1 MTRSSTCPEPD
12 RARGLAPHQQ
22 RRTDGG
28 RKGTPMDLRGL
39 IRDVPDFPKP
49 GIVFKDITT
58 LTKDPEGLR
67 AAVDALADRY
77 ADADV
82 DLVVGIEARGFVF
95 GAAVAYKL
103 GVGFV
108 PARKPGKLPAQT
120 VSAAYE
126 LEYGTDAIEM
136 HRDAIGQGQR
146 VLIVD
151 DLLATGG
158 TAAAAAELVSGLGGE
173 IVAIAFLIDLAFL
186 RGKDKLA
193 GYEVFS
199 LIEYDSE

>member
-1 MTRSSTCPEPD
+1 
-12 RARGLAPHQQ
+12 
-22 RRTDGG
+22 
-28 RKGTPMDLRGL
+28 MDLRSL

-58 LTKDPEGLR
+58 LTKDPDGFR
-67 AAVDALADRY
+67 AAVDAIAARY
-77 ADADV
+77 ADANV
-82 DLVVGIEARGFVF
+82 DLIVGIESRGFVF
-95 GAAVAYKL
+95 GAAVAYKMGL
-103 GVGFV
+103 GFV

-120 VSAAYE
+120 VSAEYE
-126 LEYGTDAIEM
+126 LEYGADALEI
-136 HRDAIGQGQR
+136 HRDAIGEGQR

-158 TAAAAAELVSGLGGE
+158 TAAATAKLVSGLGGN

-186 RGKDKLA
+186 KGRDKLA

>member
-1 MTRSSTCPEPD
+1 MSTKISD
-12 RARGLAPHQQ
+12 
-22 RRTDGG
+22 
-28 RKGTPMDLRGL
+28 DLRKL
-39 IRDVPDFPKP
+39 IRTVPGFPKP
-49 GIVFKDITT
+49 GIEFRDITT
-58 LTKDPEGLR
+58 LARDAGGLR
-67 AAVDALADRY
+67 AAVDAIASRY
-77 ADADV
+77 GNAGVDV
-82 DLVVGIEARGFVF
+82 VVGIESRGFIF

-108 PARKPGKLPAQT
+108 PARKPGKLPAET
-120 VSAAYE
+120 VRAEYS

-136 HRDAIGQGQR
+136 HRDAISRGQR

-158 TAAAAAELVSGLGGE
+158 TAAAAVKLVEVLGGQV
-173 IVAIAFLIDLAFL
+173 VALAFLIDLSFL
-186 RGKDKLA
+186 HGRAKLA

>member
-1 MTRSSTCPEPD
+1 
-12 RARGLAPHQQ
+12 
-22 RRTDGG
+22 
-28 RKGTPMDLRGL
+28 MDLRSL

-67 AAVDALADRY
+67 GAIDALADPY

-82 DLVVGIEARGFVF
+82 DVVVGIESRGFVF
-95 GAAVAYKL
+95 GAGVAYKL

-120 VSAAYE
+120 VSAEYE
-126 LEYGTDAIEM
+126 LEYGTDSIEI
-136 HRDAIGQGQR
+136 HRDAISHGQK

-158 TAAAAAELVSGLGGE
+158 TAAAACELVEELGGD
-173 IVAIAFLIDLAFL
+173 IVAVAFLIDLVFL
-186 RGKDKLA
+186 RGRDKL
-193 GYEVFS
+193 GDREVFS

>member
-1 MTRSSTCPEPD
+1 
-12 RARGLAPHQQ
+12 
-22 RRTDGG
+22 
-28 RKGTPMDLRGL
+28 MDLRSL

-67 AAVDALADRY
+67 ESIDALAARY
-77 ADADV
+77 ADAKV
-82 DLVVGIEARGFVF
+82 DLVVGIESRGFVF
-95 GAAVAYKL
+95 GAGVAYKL

-120 VSAAYE
+120 VSASYE
-126 LEYGTDAIEM
+126 LEYGTDSIEI
-136 HRDAIGQGQR
+136 HRDAISPGQR

-158 TAAAAAELVSGLGGE
+158 TAAAAAELVEELGGD
-173 IVAIAFLIDLAFL
+173 IVAIAFVIDLAFL
-186 RGKDKLA
+186 GGRDKL
-193 GYEVFS
+193 GGHEVFS
-199 LIEYDSE
+199 LLEYAAE

>member
-1 MTRSSTCPEPD
+1 
-12 RARGLAPHQQ
+12 
-22 RRTDGG
+22 
-28 RKGTPMDLRGL
+28 MDLRSL

-49 GIVFKDITT
+49 GIIFKDITT
-58 LTKDPEGLR
+58 LTKDPAGLR
-67 AAVDALADRY
+67 AAIDAIATRY
-77 ADADV
+77 ADANV
-82 DLVVGIEARGFVF
+82 DLVLGIESRGFIF
-95 GAAVAYKL
+95 GAAVAYKM

-120 VSAAYE
+120 VSAEYE
-126 LEYGTDAIEM
+126 LEYGTDAIEI
-136 HRDAIGQGQR
+136 HRDAIAKGQR
-146 VLIVD
+146 VLIID

-158 TAAAAAELVSGLGGE
+158 TAAATAKLVSGLGGE

-186 RGKDKLA
+186 KGRDKLA